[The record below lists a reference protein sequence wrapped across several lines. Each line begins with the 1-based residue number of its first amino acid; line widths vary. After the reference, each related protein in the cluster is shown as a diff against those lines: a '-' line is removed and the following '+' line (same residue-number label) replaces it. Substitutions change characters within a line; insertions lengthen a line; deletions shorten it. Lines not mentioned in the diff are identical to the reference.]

1 MADGVDTTDFSSY
14 LNVEVTES
22 GDTVIKVNSDGDFK
36 GNPSDAN
43 NVDQVITV
51 AGVDLLDGFDDV
63 NTALQSMVDA
73 GKLITD

>member
-1 MADGVDTTDFSSY
+1 MV
-14 LNVEVTES
+14 
-22 GDTVIKVNSDGDFK
+22 KVNSDGGFK

-63 NTALQSMVDA
+63 NTALQSMVEA